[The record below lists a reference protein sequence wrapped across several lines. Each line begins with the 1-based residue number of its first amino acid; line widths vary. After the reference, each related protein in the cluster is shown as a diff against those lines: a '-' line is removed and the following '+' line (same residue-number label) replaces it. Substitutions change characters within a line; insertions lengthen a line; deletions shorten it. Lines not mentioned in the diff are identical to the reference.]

1 MATPYTEPPL
11 IDVKVDNPVTYFRRF
26 WEKVIGNEGMELK
39 LTIKPLTTIFGI
51 ALLGTIA
58 FGLGKFVIPEGFKIP
73 FIEFSGIPTT
83 TPTSTTE
90 TIWKETGFT
99 GKLQYSAT
107 NNKYFLITTSS
118 KAITLNVPDNLNLF
132 TLIGKRIFAVGEYD
146 KKTKILKVIDIKDL
160 EVLPT
165 TPIPIPTV
173 EATSTPTHTPTA
185 SPSASPIDVIDNEGT
200 NL

>member
-1 MATPYTEPPL
+1 MATSNTEPPL
-11 IDVKVDNPVTYFRRF
+11 VDVKVTNPVTYLRRF

-39 LTIKPLTTIFGI
+39 ITIKPLTTIFGV

-58 FGLGKFVIPEGFKIP
+58 FGFGEFVIPKGFKIP
-73 FIEFSGIPTT
+73 FIEFSGFPTT
-83 TPTSTTE
+83 TSTPAIE
-90 TIWKETGFT
+90 EVVWKETGFT

-107 NNKYFLITTSS
+107 SSKYFLITTSAE
-118 KAITLNVPDNLNLF
+118 AITLDVPENLNLF

-146 KKTKILKVIDIKDL
+146 KKTKILRVIDVKDL

-173 EATSTPTHTPTA
+173 EATPTSMA
-185 SPSASPIDVIDNEGT
+185 NPSASPIDVIDNGET

>member
-1 MATPYTEPPL
+1 MAASDIEPPL
-11 IDVKVDNPVTYFRRF
+11 VDVKVTNPVTYLRRF

-39 LTIKPLTTIFGI
+39 ITIKPLTTIFGI
-51 ALLGTIA
+51 ALFGTIA
-58 FGLGKFVIPEGFKIP
+58 FGLGEFVIPEGYKIP
-73 FIEFSGIPTT
+73 FIEFSGIPTN
-83 TPTSTTE
+83 TPSTNTE
-90 TIWKETGFT
+90 EIVWKETGFT

-107 NNKYFLITTSS
+107 SSKYFLITTSAE
-118 KAITLNVPDNLNLF
+118 AITLDVPENLNLF

-146 KKTKILKVIDIKDL
+146 KKTKILKVIDVKDL

-173 EATSTPTHTPTA
+173 EATHTPLV
-185 SPSASPIDVIDNEGT
+185 SPSAIPIDVMDNEGV